1 MVWCQLR
8 PEEIGHDERRADREE
23 VRWRE
28 PCERV
33 THALPDLPAWP
44 VRIGSGRRGQQS
56 ERPGGE
62 HPEGSATRAPGNF
75 EGAASGCVFFLRKYF
90 INEPQLPYDGV
101 NCLTRSADCPRHS
114 PNFSPLALPP
124 LAFRPLWSS
133 RRSVRSPLPSSAS
146 VRLRVL
152 LHVEYLGEAVLPL
165 PPGVG
170 LCGEGGHEGA
180 HTWLGLGL
188 GLELGLGLGLA

>member
-1 MVWCQLR
+1 MHLVWCQLR

-75 EGAASGCVFFLRKYF
+75 EGAASGCARLKKELSSFSVPATGHTSVRL
-90 INEPQLPYDGV
+90 
-101 NCLTRSADCPRHS
+101 HS
-114 PNFSPLALPP
+114 PP

-133 RRSVRSPLPSSAS
+133 RRPVRSPLPPSAS
-146 VRLRVL
+146 VRLRAL

-170 LCGEGGHEGA
+170 LRGEGGHEGA

>member
-1 MVWCQLR
+1 MHLVWCQLR

-23 VRWRE
+23 VFWRE

-44 VRIGSGRRGQQS
+44 VRIGGGRRGQQS

-62 HPEGSATRAPGNF
+62 HEEEAVPRALVGTLRGQPADVADLKLISFPFSLPFTGQISPP
-75 EGAASGCVFFLRKYF
+75 ALPAGCV
-90 INEPQLPYDGV
+90 
-101 NCLTRSADCPRHS
+101 PR
-114 PNFSPLALPP
+114 PAVLETAC
-124 LAFRPLWSS
+124 AI
-133 RRSVRSPLPSSAS
+133 SSAALSLS
-146 VRLRVL
+146 VRLRAL

-170 LCGEGGHEGA
+170 LRGEGGHEGA

-188 GLELGLGLGLA
+188 GLGLGC

>member
-1 MVWCQLR
+1 MHLVWCQLR

-23 VRWRE
+23 VLWRE

-75 EGAASGCVFFLRKYF
+75 EGAFSGCEKTMVY
-90 INEPQLPYDGV
+90 YSV
-101 NCLTRSADCPRHS
+101 VCPRHR
-114 PNFSPLALPP
+114 PHFSPLALPAACVPP
-124 LAFRPLWSS
+124 LVLLETACAI
-133 RRSVRSPLPSSAS
+133 SSAALILS
-146 VRLRVL
+146 KSSGSPARRVS
-152 LHVEYLGEAVLPL
+152 GGSCSSTAARCR
-165 PPGVG
+165 PPWRGRP
-170 LCGEGGHEGA
+170 
-180 HTWLGLGL
+180 
-188 GLELGLGLGLA
+188 